1 MQAPRCCLS
10 LLWDGY
16 LKPQKWRTPR
26 RLQVKRP
33 SAHLECFWLIPIVSF
48 YAATWLIMGPFMS
61 HATRAHPKKPGLNI
75 GRRAEVECCLQIE
88 RTSAH
93 LERLRHTNVY
103 NDAFHIWHEGP
114 FATIS
119 GFRLG
124 RTPSCPV
131 EWDEINAAWGQAVLL
146 LHTLAQVPH
155 QLYPLI
161 ADPFLSGRVRISIL
175 LMHARGLDRGD
186 DGNVMSAT
194 C

>member
-1 MQAPRCCLS
+1 MKAPLCCCTEGPIQKGRALN
-10 LLWDGY
+10 
-16 LKPQKWRTPR
+16 LKRQ
-26 RLQVKRP
+26 
-33 SAHLECFWLIPIVSF
+33 
-48 YAATWLIMGPFMS
+48 
-61 HATRAHPKKPGLNI
+61 
-75 GRRAEVECCLQIE
+75 AEVECCLQIE

-146 LHTLAQVPH
+146 LHTLAQVHHASIKSRFIYLQRHAGQNWQTLAPPAWKCPLFKPH
-155 QLYPLI
+155 VRT
-161 ADPFLSGRVRISIL
+161 ADDLSWTGPSRSTQRLDAWLMGLAGSRVWCR
-175 LMHARGLDRGD
+175 D
-186 DGNVMSAT
+186 
-194 C
+194 